1 MKKKKIVLVIVL
13 MLVFVVVSVLA
24 TFAISQHK
32 LRYCQE
38 YIPGQDGIKGNVDVQ
53 KYLDIHEDFAIGANG
68 YGYAVF
74 KNPKKA
80 FDTFVVMYDKGIK
93 RIQEEYGLDDISYNN
108 YDDYKNLGWYLKWA
122 TDEEREQAF
131 FVVEFLDT
139 YENSFDYDYI
149 VGEIFNPTKQS
160 G

>member
-1 MKKKKIVLVIVL
+1 
-13 MLVFVVVSVLA
+13 
-24 TFAISQHK
+24 
-32 LRYCQE
+32 
-38 YIPGQDGIKGNVDVQ
+38 
-53 KYLDIHEDFAIGANG
+53 
-68 YGYAVF
+68 
-74 KNPKKA
+74 
-80 FDTFVVMYDKGIK
+80 MYDKGIK